1 MIRAR
6 KTRRPI
12 SAHERGR
19 PRPGVV
25 PRLRPSCGAGIAQ
38 QRDTQ
43 ALVLSNHYDLHEYQ
57 LAAPLPLES
66 QEAIPY
72 ESGQNPQVSA
82 DRTSSPAISIRGL
95 TKRFG
100 PLTALNDLTLD
111 VGRGESFGFL
121 GLNGAGKTTAIRLLL
136 DLLRPTSGKAFI
148 FGYDCWSEGLE
159 ARARIGYLPGE
170 LGLYLDLTGLETL
183 DFLAGHNRQPVDKRR
198 RQELCDRLEL
208 SQSDL
213 RRRLRQ
219 YSSGMKRK
227 LGIIQAFQ
235 ANPPLLILDE
245 PTEGLDPLMQESF
258 YGLLADVKRGGA
270 TVFMSSHVLTE
281 VERVCDRI
289 ALLRKGE
296 MVLLT
301 SVRESRRLAPRHVR
315 VLFSE
320 DVSAPPELPP
330 SCQLTEQTPRLWR
343 LAVAGPLGPLLALL
357 EGLPVEDM
365 EIEEARLEDVV
376 LRYYR
381 EGAS

>member
-1 MIRAR
+1 
-6 KTRRPI
+6 
-12 SAHERGR
+12 
-19 PRPGVV
+19 
-25 PRLRPSCGAGIAQ
+25 
-38 QRDTQ
+38 
-43 ALVLSNHYDLHEYQ
+43 VLSLQPRDARA
-57 LAAPLPLES
+57 LALSNPYVLQN

-72 ESGQNPQVSA
+72 ELGQNPQASA
-82 DRTSSPAISIRGL
+82 DRTSPPAISIRGL

-111 VGRGESFGFL
+111 IHQGESFGFL

-136 DLLRPTSGKAFI
+136 DLLRPTSGKASI
-148 FGYDCWSEGLE
+148 FGYDCWSEGLD

-183 DFLAGHNRQPVDKRR
+183 DFLAGLNRQPVDKQY

-208 SQSDL
+208 SRSDL

-219 YSSGMKRK
+219 YSTGMKRK

-245 PTEGLDPLMQESF
+245 PTEGLDPLMQETF
-258 YGLLADVKRGGA
+258 YGLLVDAKRGGA

-296 MVLLT
+296 MVLLS
-301 SVRESRRLAPRHVR
+301 SVRESRRLAPRRVR

-320 DVSAPPELPP
+320 DVTALPELPP
-330 SCQLTEQTPRLWR
+330 GHQLTEKTPRLWR

-376 LRYYR
+376 MSYYR

>member
-1 MIRAR
+1 M
-6 KTRRPI
+6 
-12 SAHERGR
+12 
-19 PRPGVV
+19 
-25 PRLRPSCGAGIAQ
+25 
-38 QRDTQ
+38 
-43 ALVLSNHYDLHEYQ
+43 
-57 LAAPLPLES
+57 
-66 QEAIPY
+66 PY
-72 ESGQNPQVSA
+72 ESGQNPPARA

-95 TKRFG
+95 TKRYG
-100 PLTALNDLTLD
+100 PLTALNDLNLE
-111 VGRGESFGFL
+111 VHRGESFGFL

-148 FGYDCWSEGLE
+148 FGYDCWSEGLD

-183 DFLAGHNRQPVDKRR
+183 DFLAGLNRQPVDKRH

-208 SQSDL
+208 PRSDL
-213 RRRLRQ
+213 RRRLRE
-219 YSSGMKRK
+219 YSAGMKRK

-235 ANPPLLILDE
+235 ASPPLLILDE

-258 YGLLADVKRGGA
+258 YSLLADVKRGGA

-301 SVRESRRLAPRHVR
+301 SVRESRRLAPRQVR
-315 VLFSE
+315 VIFSE
-320 DVSAPPELPP
+320 NVSAPPKLPP
-330 SCQLTEQTPRLWR
+330 GHQLTEQTPRLWR

-357 EGLPVEDM
+357 EGLPVQDM

-376 LRYYR
+376 LKYYR
-381 EGAS
+381 EEAS

>member
-1 MIRAR
+1 M
-6 KTRRPI
+6 
-12 SAHERGR
+12 
-19 PRPGVV
+19 
-25 PRLRPSCGAGIAQ
+25 
-38 QRDTQ
+38 
-43 ALVLSNHYDLHEYQ
+43 
-57 LAAPLPLES
+57 
-66 QEAIPY
+66 PY
-72 ESGQNPQVSA
+72 ESGQNPPARA
-82 DRTSSPAISIRGL
+82 DRTSLPAISIRGL
-95 TKRFG
+95 TKRYG
-100 PLTALNDLTLD
+100 PLTALNDLNLE
-111 VGRGESFGFL
+111 VHRGESFGFL

-148 FGYDCWSEGLE
+148 FGYDCWSEGLD

-183 DFLAGHNRQPVDKRR
+183 DFLAGLNRQPVDKRH

-208 SQSDL
+208 PRSDL
-213 RRRLRQ
+213 RRRLRE
-219 YSSGMKRK
+219 YSAGMKRK

-235 ANPPLLILDE
+235 ASPPLLILDE

-258 YGLLADVKRGGA
+258 YSLLADVKRGGA

-301 SVRESRRLAPRHVR
+301 SVRESRRLAPRQVR
-315 VLFSE
+315 VIFSE
-320 DVSAPPELPP
+320 NVSAPPKLPP
-330 SCQLTEQTPRLWR
+330 GHQLTEQTPRLWR

-357 EGLPVEDM
+357 EGLPVQDM

-376 LRYYR
+376 LKYYR
-381 EGAS
+381 EEAS